1 MAYYGENNSNGDDK
15 RAATMV
21 AEACRLADKDV
32 DFARYDWDGDNEV
45 DQVYVIYAG
54 YSEASGAPP
63 STVWPHE
70 WDLESATSIRD
81 GDGAFELDGTVINT
95 YACSNELQG
104 TRGSRISGIG
114 TACHEFS
121 HCLGLPDM
129 YDTTGKAFGMDCW
142 DLLDYGCYNNDEYT
156 PAPFTSYERMFC
168 GWLEPSV
175 LTEPV
180 RVVGMPALT
189 SSPSARRRSCRSIPM
204 EPMSETIPTGS
215 RTWSASAWPR
225 IPTSGMPT

>member
-1 MAYYGENNSNGDDK
+1 MAYYGENNSKGDDK

-81 GDGAFELDGTVINT
+81 GDGYSFGWN
-95 YACSNELQG
+95 
-104 TRGSRISGIG
+104 
-114 TACHEFS
+114 CHQ
-121 HCLGLPDM
+121 HVCM
-129 YDTTGKAFGMDCW
+129 Q
-142 DLLDYGCYNNDEYT
+142 
-156 PAPFTSYERMFC
+156 
-168 GWLEPSV
+168 
-175 LTEPV
+175 
-180 RVVGMPALT
+180 
-189 SSPSARRRSCRSIPM
+189 
-204 EPMSETIPTGS
+204 
-215 RTWSASAWPR
+215 
-225 IPTSGMPT
+225 